1 MGRSGR
7 IARGSE
13 SGTRNVVDLS
23 VTTRVNR
30 PKNWLH
36 DKGSFFKYMAPDG
49 AVKVLNNRSLRWS
62 SPASFNDPF
71 DLRFDLQADIN
82 HAKVRELTLK
92 ALWDAH
98 YSLEGIPVGN
108 DFGQLIRA
116 CRTAFPKLTRE
127 QFDREFGEAVDESL
141 RKLRTLVDESNLTF
155 QTAMR
160 DTKVLCL
167 TERPDSIL
175 MWSHYAQMHQ
185 GVVFE
190 LACVPERDSAWG
202 AALPVRYGDMPKI
215 YDDEFLVG
223 LLSGQVS
230 MTTADFIDE
239 SVNRF
244 VTAKAA
250 DWSYEDEWR
259 VVLHRTDISRPT
271 EFFSFSPEELAAV
284 YMGCRMPQN
293 CRDEIAMKIRR
304 DYPRTRILVA
314 EKMKRKFALDF
325 REY

>member
-1 MGRSGR
+1 
-7 IARGSE
+7 
-13 SGTRNVVDLS
+13 
-23 VTTRVNR
+23 
-30 PKNWLH
+30 
-36 DKGSFFKYMAPDG
+36 
-49 AVKVLNNRSLRWS
+49 
-62 SPASFNDPF
+62 
-71 DLRFDLQADIN
+71 
-82 HAKVRELTLK
+82 
-92 ALWDAH
+92 
-98 YSLEGIPVGN
+98 
-108 DFGQLIRA
+108 
-116 CRTAFPKLTRE
+116 
-127 QFDREFGEAVDESL
+127 
-141 RKLRTLVDESNLTF
+141 
-155 QTAMR
+155 
-160 DTKVLCL
+160 
-167 TERPDSIL
+167 
-175 MWSHYAQMHQ
+175 
-185 GVVFE
+185 
-190 LACVPERDSAWG
+190 
-202 AALPVRYGDMPKI
+202 
-215 YDDEFLVG
+215 
-223 LLSGQVS
+223 